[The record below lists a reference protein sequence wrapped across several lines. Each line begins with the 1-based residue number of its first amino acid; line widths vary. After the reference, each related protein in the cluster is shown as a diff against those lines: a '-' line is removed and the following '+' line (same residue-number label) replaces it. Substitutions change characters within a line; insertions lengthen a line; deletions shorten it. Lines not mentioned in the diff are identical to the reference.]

1 MRIETVLMRYRDR
14 TTVCVSSQAG
24 CAMGCTFC
32 ATGDAGF
39 GRQLSSGE
47 IVEQVVLAARRCRSE
62 AWGRLGN
69 VVLMGMGEPLANF
82 GAVWPAVERMNPSS
96 ASPPGT

>member
-1 MRIETVLMRYRDR
+1 MKWLLETSDGKRIETVLMRYRDR

-62 AWGRLGN
+62 AWGRLAN
-69 VVLMGMGEPLANF
+69 VVLDGHGRAAGEFRRRLA
-82 GAVWPAVERMNPSS
+82 GCRVR
-96 ASPPGT
+96 